1 MGGDVKVYVDGK
13 QAKSYPITD
22 GLMDSLS
29 PNRKLAVLKV
39 LQSMATQKNRVR
51 VPTFNVIF

>member
-29 PNRKLAVLKV
+29 PNEKLAVLKV
-39 LQSMATQKNRVR
+39 LQSMATQKKSS
-51 VPTFNVIF
+51 

>member
-29 PNRKLAVLKV
+29 PNREISGSEGFAINGNP
-39 LQSMATQKNRVR
+39 KNRVR